1 MKIIFIAGYGH
12 VGSSILEYYLNKH
25 REIFALGETKHLR
38 YSKNKICTCK
48 KKLKNCN
55 FWKKIIKKRFYVLE
69 GFVDHKI
76 TRFKYFMRLIFI
88 NFEKKKI
95 NPYKTL
101 SSNLKKKKIKYLVD
115 NSKDPLALIDCIKK
129 NKQNEVL
136 VIFLKREIL
145 NVIKSYSNS
154 GRKLKKLDL
163 KNPLITFIE
172 YFMNNFLISII
183 LKIYN
188 VKYINIKNYE
198 LKRAPSK
205 TLKKIFNF
213 FKISNNSYSLKE
225 LNNSYHS
232 MEGNILR
239 YKQNNLPGH

>member
-12 VGSSILEYYLNKH
+12 VGSSILEFYLNKH
-25 REIFALGETKHLR
+25 SEIFALGETKHLK

-48 KKLKNCN
+48 KKLNNCN
-55 FWKKIIKKRFYVLE
+55 FWKKIVKKRFYTLE

-76 TRFKYFMRLIFI
+76 SRFKYFMRLILI

-95 NPYKTL
+95 NPYKIL
-101 SSNLKKKKIKYLVD
+101 SSNIKKKKIKYLVD
-115 NSKDPLALIDCIKK
+115 NSKDPLALIDCIRK
-129 NKQNEVL
+129 NKKNEVL

-145 NVIKSYSNS
+145 NVIKSYSNNE
-154 GRKLKKLDL
+154 RKLKKLDL
-163 KNPLITFIE
+163 KNPIITFIE
-172 YFMNNFLISII
+172 YFINNLLISII

-188 VKYINIKNYE
+188 IKYINIKNYE
-198 LKRAPSK
+198 LKYAPSK

-213 FKISNNSYSLKE
+213 FKINNNSYNLKKI
-225 LNNSYHS
+225 NTPYHS

-239 YKQNNLPGH
+239 LKLGNLPNF